1 MLQSHIL
8 QNKKSTIWDDDNLIL
23 FMIIKTIIRYFA
35 SFVKDFMIKFK
46 IKWKISKFEL
56 KEVDLSMLN
65 IHAWVLS
72 LTLDL
77 NEL

>member
-1 MLQSHIL
+1 
-8 QNKKSTIWDDDNLIL
+8 
-23 FMIIKTIIRYFA
+23 MIIKTIIRYFA